1 MAGGVIGRAMN
12 GAAGDASAAPPAGR
26 VRVWSLPVRL
36 FHWSTAALAVFSVV
50 TAKIGGNAL
59 VWHFW
64 SGYAVLTLV
73 LFRVLWGLAGDHYA
87 RFSAFVRG
95 PRAVFAYLRGEYAP
109 GPGHNPVGALSVLAL
124 LACLFVQAAT
134 GLFANDAIF
143 SEGPLAKMV
152 SGATS
157 DRLTSI
163 HKWNELVLYGL
174 VGLHLAAIAF
184 YELVRRRR
192 LIVPMVTG
200 QRQDEN
206 GPSTRDDAAMRL
218 RALVLLLVA
227 AALVTYVVR
236 L

>member
-1 MAGGVIGRAMN
+1 MAGGVVSRVMN
-12 GAAGDASAAPPAGR
+12 GAAGAASGAEPARR

-36 FHWSTAALAVFSVV
+36 FHWGTAALAVFSVV
-50 TAKIGGNAL
+50 TAKVGGNAL
-59 VWHFW
+59 QWHFW

-73 LFRVLWGLAGDHYA
+73 LFRVLWGLAGDHHA
-87 RFSAFVRG
+87 RFGAFVRG
-95 PRAVFAYLRGEYAP
+95 PRAVLAYLRGEYSA

-174 VGLHLAAIAF
+174 VSLHLAAIAF

-192 LIVPMVTG
+192 LIAPMVTG
-200 QRQDEN
+200 HRRDER
-206 GPSTRDDAAMRL
+206 GLSTRDDAAMRL
-218 RALVLLLVA
+218 RALVLLAVA
-227 AALVTYVVR
+227 ALLVTYVVR

>member
-1 MAGGVIGRAMN
+1 MAGGVVSRVMN
-12 GAAGDASAAPPAGR
+12 GAAGAASGAQPTGR
-26 VRVWSLPVRL
+26 VCVWSLAVRL
-36 FHWSTAALAVFSVV
+36 FHWCTAALAVFSVV
-50 TAKIGGNAL
+50 TAKVGGNAL
-59 VWHFW
+59 QWHFW

-73 LFRVLWGLAGDHYA
+73 LFRVLWGLAGDHHA
-87 RFSAFVRG
+87 RFGAFVRG
-95 PRAVFAYLRGEYAP
+95 PRAVLAYLRGEYSP

-184 YELVRRRR
+184 YELARRCR
-192 LIVPMVTG
+192 LIAPMVTG
-200 QRQDEN
+200 HRRDET

-218 RALVLLLVA
+218 RALVLLAVA
-227 AALVTYVVR
+227 ALLVTYVVR

>member
-1 MAGGVIGRAMN
+1 MVSAS
-12 GAAGDASAAPPAGR
+12 SAAAEPGGPGQAGEP

-36 FHWSTAALAVFSVV
+36 FHWSTALLVVFSVT
-50 TAKIGGNAL
+50 TAQIGGNAL
-59 VWHFW
+59 QWHFW
-64 SGYAVLTLV
+64 SGYALLALV
-73 LFRVLWGLAGDHYA
+73 IFRVLWGLAGDRHA
-87 RFSAFVRG
+87 RFAAFVRG
-95 PRAVFAYLRGEYAP
+95 PRAVLGYLRGQVPA
-109 GPGHNPVGALSVLAL
+109 GPGHNPVGALSVLAM

-143 SEGPLAKMV
+143 NEGPLAKMV

-157 DRLTSI
+157 DLMTRI
-163 HKWNELVLYGL
+163 HKWNEFVLYGL

-192 LIVPMVTG
+192 LVAPMVTG
-200 QRQDEN
+200 RRRGEH

-227 AALVTYVVR
+227 AGLVAYVVR